1 MLLATKLVPA
11 LQIWSFFS
19 RKQQRNS
26 YEKLF
31 DYVCSIM
38 LIGSL
43 IASML
48 GSFTASIIAL
58 GFGFAAFLLYLGLVQ
73 FHLSKPSM
81 QLLPH
86 LILGLRLAL
95 AVPILSLATYSLYCV
110 DLYLEGQIQFRIW
123 YPALWLLVVFLLLS
137 MACMHRSMLP
147 SIFFGAFVAFFWIF
161 LNKEGVTKF
170 LFLLTI
176 PWWIYV
182 VTGLLLVWLTLNWA
196 IRFNEKSGVY
206 GRSFFRT
213 IEHAKQGNGVG
224 KLAKPAYFLMWPY
237 LFWMRLQVERKNKE
251 KIGSFALA
259 PRLHS
264 IYLLNLFFI
273 PTAFLSLIMFVVVNM
288 INDLLP
294 MLLSGEAVFFALVI
308 VSAGCF
314 SLSFMYPFLVEQQF
328 LQTRSE
334 TQLLAL
340 SPAQSSFMQKGVYV
354 FLLRQ
359 YFIFWTLGLGLSWL
373 VLHLT
378 KVDSFVVEKLILLYL
393 AMLPSCAYLLK
404 NYAYS
409 HAVFHFQRLY
419 MLAGLLAYGAVLFYL
434 SMQMQVTLLSLAL
447 LSSLVS
453 LAFLAYR
460 WKKLEAG
467 SSCLPVGRAA

>member
-1 MLLATKLVPA
+1 MLLATKLAPA

-31 DYVCSIM
+31 NYACSIM

-58 GFGFAAFLLYLGLVQ
+58 SFGFAAFLLYLGLVQ
-73 FHLSKPSM
+73 FHLSKSSM

-110 DLYLEGQIQFRIW
+110 DLYLDGQAQFRIW
-123 YPALWLLVVFLLLS
+123 YPALWLVVVFFLLS
-137 MACMHRSMLP
+137 MACMNRTMLP
-147 SIFFGAFVAFFWIF
+147 SIFFGAFVAFFWIV

-170 LFLLTI
+170 LFLLNI

-206 GRSFFRT
+206 GRSLLRS
-213 IEHAKQGNGVG
+213 IEHSKQGNGVG
-224 KLAKPAYFLMWPY
+224 KLGTPAYFLLRPFLM
-237 LFWMRLQVERKNKE
+237 WMRLQVARKNKE
-251 KIGSFALA
+251 YLGCFALA

-264 IYLLNLFFI
+264 AYM
-273 PTAFLSLIMFVVVNM
+273 LSLFLILTAVLSSIMFVVVVM
-288 INDLLP
+288 INDLMP
-294 MLLSGEAVFFALVI
+294 TLLWTEAVFFALVI
-308 VSAGCF
+308 VNAGCF

-447 LSSLVS
+447 LSSFVS
-453 LAFLAYR
+453 LALLVYR